1 MNHASDIGAIEQRL
15 AGPWPYPQLIKAD
28 SASAI
33 SAYGMVLKGEG
44 RDHATYIGKAFL
56 RYSVFRVAPE
66 N

>member
-28 SASAI
+28 